1 MFNWLFTSKR
11 TSAPLT
17 PKSAIKE
24 LSMRAS
30 IAAKLRN
37 YNADE
42 DTTISEFSLA
52 GDKKAIEN
60 RGKNTSITHY
70 DVWGQSNPRETGKC
84 NKEIRQK
91 RQRMGISRHSIKPR

>member
-1 MFNWLFTSKR
+1 MFNWLFTSRR

-17 PKSAIKE
+17 PKSAVKE
-24 LSMRAS
+24 LAMRAS

-52 GDKKAIEN
+52 GDKKSI
-60 RGKNTSITHY
+60 GTTSKITSTTNY
-70 DVWGQSNPRETGKC
+70 DVWGKANPRETGKW

-91 RQRMGISRHSIKPR
+91 RQRMGGARHSIKPR

>member
-1 MFNWLFTSKR
+1 MFNWLFTSRR
-11 TSAPLT
+11 TSAPPT
-17 PKSAIKE
+17 PTSAIRE

-52 GDKKAIEN
+52 GDKKSVMPASRI
-60 RGKNTSITHY
+60 TSAAGN
-70 DVWGQSNPRETGKC
+70 DVWGKANPGETGKW
-84 NKEIRQK
+84 NKETRQNRK
-91 RQRMGISRHSIKPR
+91 RMGTGRHATKPR

>member
-1 MFNWLFTSKR
+1 MFNWLFTSRR

-17 PKSAIKE
+17 PKSAMKE
-24 LSMRAS
+24 LATRAS

-52 GDKKAIEN
+52 GDKKATETKSKI
-60 RGKNTSITHY
+60 TSTTDY
-70 DVWGQSNPRETGKC
+70 DVWGKANPRETGKF
-84 NKEIRQK
+84 NKEVRQK
-91 RQRMGISRHSIKPR
+91 RKRPGIGKHSTRPR